1 MVNTLQF
8 LQKSPSD
15 SGATNKLITNI
26 LNNLNHKIME
36 PKAIF
41 LGAKTIVSNY
51 KKDVKAG
58 VKEYSTFTQVVKQMR
73 VKKCYNHF
81 ANLLAELG
89 IKSQDEVTVKAIEA
103 LFEPKMYQDKKVK
116 NGKTTKVVKRFSVLK
131 ERLITKRVPVLVDG
145 VQVMRNGKGI
155 TAAVPVL
162 DADGK
167 EQYEYV
173 WAEVKDWSPVL
184 VLTAL
189 AQAKKIRESK

>member
-1 MVNTLQF
+1 MET
-8 LQKSPSD
+8 K
-15 SGATNKLITNI
+15 NI
-26 LNNLNHKIME
+26 
-36 PKAIF
+36 F
-41 LGAKTIVSNY
+41 SSAKNIVANY
-51 KKDVKAG
+51 KKEVKAG
-58 VKEYSTFTQVVKQMR
+58 VKEYSTFSQVVKQMR

-81 ANLLAELG
+81 ADVLAELG
-89 IKSQDEVTVKAIEA
+89 IKSQEEVTVTAIEA
-103 LFEPKMYQDKKVK
+103 LFLPEMYRDKKIK
-116 NGKTTKVVKRFSVLK
+116 NGKTTKVVKRFTVLK

-189 AQAKKIRESK
+189 AQAKVIRESK